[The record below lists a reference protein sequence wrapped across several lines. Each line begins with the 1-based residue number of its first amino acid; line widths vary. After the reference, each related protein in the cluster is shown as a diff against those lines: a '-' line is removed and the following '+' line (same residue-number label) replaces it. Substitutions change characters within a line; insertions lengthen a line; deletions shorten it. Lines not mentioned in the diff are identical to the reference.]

1 MAHNDED
8 FDINSNDYE
17 TVLYEAEIIQLWDI
31 LPDYCKTRQVMNK
44 IKEMASPSLL
54 TKLEF

>member
-1 MAHNDED
+1 MANNDED

-17 TVLYEAEIIQLWDI
+17 TILYEAEIIQLWDS
-31 LPDYCKTRQVMNK
+31 LPDYCKTRQVMDR
-44 IKEMASPSLL
+44 IKEMTNPSLL

>member
-1 MAHNDED
+1 MANNDED

-17 TVLYEAEIIQLWDI
+17 TVLYEAEIIQLGDS
-31 LPDYCKTRQVMNK
+31 LPDYCKTRQVLDK
-44 IKEMASPSLL
+44 IKEMASPSLS

>member
-17 TVLYEAEIIQLWDI
+17 TVLYEAEIIQLWDS

-44 IKEMASPSLL
+44 IKEMTSPSLL

>member
-1 MAHNDED
+1 MANDDED

-17 TVLYEAEIIQLWDI
+17 TVSYEARIIQLWDS
-31 LPDYCKTRQVMNK
+31 LPDYCKTRQVMDK
-44 IKEMASPSLL
+44 IKEMAIPSLL